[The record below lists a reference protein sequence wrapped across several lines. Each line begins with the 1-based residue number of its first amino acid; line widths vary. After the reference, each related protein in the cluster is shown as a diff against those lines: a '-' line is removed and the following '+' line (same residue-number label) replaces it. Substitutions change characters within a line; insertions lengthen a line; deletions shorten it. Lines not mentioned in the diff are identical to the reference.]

1 MKTNKHKWN
10 WMIDATLL
18 AGFLATFF
26 LDLTGLV
33 AHQWLG
39 MAVGLLAGYHLVSHW
54 NWVKS
59 VTLRFMGQTSRQARH
74 YYVLDAG
81 LMLGFALIL
90 VTGLVISSWLAL
102 PLENH
107 AVWSNV
113 HVAASIIT
121 LLIVLVKIGLHWRWV
136 VKTAQQ
142 FFSVPDVPAT
152 NALPLQP
159 VTASARMD
167 RRSFLMLMGAVS
179 LPAILAI
186 GRVLD
191 GGQDALAAIA
201 GQEQA
206 TLNYGSQGLTQQ
218 TSSSLPKSSANAS
231 LTACTIRC
239 NNGCSYPG
247 HCRRYVDTNG
257 NNRCDLGECM

>member
-1 MKTNKHKWN
+1 MKTNKWN

-26 LDLTGLV
+26 LDLTGLA

-59 VTLRFMGQTSRQARH
+59 VTLRFVGQTSRQARH
-74 YYVLDAG
+74 YYVIDAG

-102 PLENH
+102 PLENY
-107 AVWSNV
+107 AVWKNI
-113 HVAASIIT
+113 HVIASMVT
-121 LLIVLVKIGLHWRWV
+121 LLIVVVKIGPHWRWI

-142 FFSVPDVPAT
+142 FFSVPDAPAT

-159 VTASARMD
+159 VTASARMN

-186 GRVLD
+186 GHVLD
-191 GGQDALAAIA
+191 GGQAAPA
-201 GQEQA
+201 EVANQEQVTLGPSSQSA
-206 TLNYGSQGLTQQ
+206 TQPT
-218 TSSSLPKSSANAS
+218 SSANAS
-231 LTACTIRC
+231 STACTIRC
-239 NNGCSYPG
+239 NKGCSYPG
-247 HCRRYVDTNG
+247 HCRRYVDTNR